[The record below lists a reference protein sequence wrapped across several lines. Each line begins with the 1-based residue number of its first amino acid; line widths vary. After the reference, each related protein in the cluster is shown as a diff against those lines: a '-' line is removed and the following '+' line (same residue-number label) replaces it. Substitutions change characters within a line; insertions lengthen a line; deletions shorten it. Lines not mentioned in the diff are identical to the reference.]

1 MTTPSLTRYECYSKC
16 SRRGRGEQ
24 NTIELEDYAFKLT
37 YLEKYKMKVSLQLI
51 FSKKKKREITMP
63 PLKTKYQ
70 GVAPSNNLC
79 LVNKEIGFTYPF
91 LLGIYRTEIRL
102 DFLLGI

>member
-51 FSKKKKREITMP
+51 FSKKEKRNH
-63 PLKTKYQ
+63 YA
-70 GVAPSNNLC
+70 VAIILEMSN
-79 LVNKEIGFTYPF
+79 EQSQ
-91 LLGIYRTEIRL
+91 
-102 DFLLGI
+102 

>member
-51 FSKKKKREITMP
+51 FSKKNKKRNH
-63 PLKTKYQ
+63 YA
-70 GVAPSNNLC
+70 VAIILEMSNEQSQWAMQDNAMY
-79 LVNKEIGFTYPF
+79 VI
-91 LLGIYRTEIRL
+91 
-102 DFLLGI
+102 

>member
-51 FSKKKKREITMP
+51 FSKKKRNH
-63 PLKTKYQ
+63 YA
-70 GVAPSNNLC
+70 VAIILEMSN
-79 LVNKEIGFTYPF
+79 EQSQ
-91 LLGIYRTEIRL
+91 
-102 DFLLGI
+102 